1 VKVAP
6 TCLLGRHRPGRSSS
20 TQKKGSAMTEGSA
33 PQYRG
38 ANGEE
43 EVNAWGIGLILFA
56 SLLMMLGGA
65 FQAFTGLVAIFNDQ
79 FLIPARKYL
88 FEFDGTSWGWVHLI
102 LGVVVA
108 GAGVGLLAGRTWG
121 RMVAI
126 VLALCNAVVMF
137 AFLPQ
142 YPAWALIVI
151 ALNVAVI
158 WAVTTTNR

>member
-1 VKVAP
+1 
-6 TCLLGRHRPGRSSS
+6 
-20 TQKKGSAMTEGSA
+20 MTEGSA

-38 ANGEE
+38 ATEEE
-43 EVNAWGIGLILFA
+43 EVNAWTIGLILFA

-65 FQAFTGLVAIFNDQ
+65 FQALTGLVAIFNDQ

-88 FEFDGTSWGWVHLI
+88 FEFDRTSWGWVHLV

-108 GAGVGLLAGRTWG
+108 GAGAGLLAGRTWG

-151 ALNVAVI
+151 ALSVAVI

>member
-1 VKVAP
+1 
-6 TCLLGRHRPGRSSS
+6 
-20 TQKKGSAMTEGSA
+20 MTEGSA
-33 PQYRG
+33 PRYRG

-43 EVNAWGIGLILFA
+43 KANAWGIGLILFA

-79 FLIPARKYL
+79 FLIPARRYM
-88 FEFDGTSWGWVHLI
+88 FAFDRTSWGWVHLI